1 MLTGYTD
8 FRTHGWDRAF
18 ADFATLSRQLDRLA
32 GAAVVPRPSVV
43 SPTPASRAVR
53 VELAETPQAFIL
65 RAEVPGLTEGQIEL
79 QLEDGILT
87 LRARRELAPP
97 EGFSATRRER
107 SPFVLDRRFEV
118 PREVDAEHIEAV
130 LKHGVLRVNL
140 PKAAVAKPRQIPVQS
155 R

>member
-18 ADFATLSRQLDRLA
+18 SDFATLSRQLDRLA
-32 GAAVVPRPSVV
+32 VAARPSTV
-43 SPTPASRAVR
+43 SPAPASRAVR
-53 VELAETPQAFIL
+53 VELAETPEAFVL
-65 RAEVPGLTEGQIEL
+65 RAEVPGLTEGQIDL
-79 QLEDGILT
+79 RLEDGILT

-107 SPFVLDRRFEV
+107 SPFVLERRFEV

-130 LKHGVLRVNL
+130 LKHGVLRVSL
-140 PKAAVAKPRQIPVQS
+140 PRAAAAKPRQIAVQA

>member
-8 FRTHGWDRAF
+8 FRNHGWDRAF

-32 GAAVVPRPSVV
+32 GAAVPRPSVV
-43 SPTPASRAVR
+43 SPAPASRAVR

-65 RAEVPGLTEGQIEL
+65 RAEVPGLSEGEIEL

-97 EGFSATRRER
+97 EGFNATRRER
-107 SPFVLDRRFEV
+107 SPFLLDRRFEV

-140 PKAAVAKPRQIPVQS
+140 PKAAAAKPRQIPVQS